1 MTSTQKVAEGGSLWK
16 GIALAFL
23 CQFAYLLFCFELLS
37 GEARILGYM
46 LFALV
51 QLSYLFPLA
60 VFYRRRNEGLTSNGV
75 ILSSVFSLVCAASWF
90 GYAVVHGT
98 FLSIAG

>member
-1 MTSTQKVAEGGSLWK
+1 MNSSHIIAKGGSLWK
-16 GIALAFL
+16 GVGLAFL

-37 GEARILGYM
+37 GEVRILGYM

-51 QLSYLFPLA
+51 QLGYLFPLA

-90 GYAVVHGT
+90 GYAFVHGT
-98 FLSIAG
+98 FLSIFG

>member
-1 MTSTQKVAEGGSLWK
+1 
-16 GIALAFL
+16 
-23 CQFAYLLFCFELLS
+23 
-37 GEARILGYM
+37 
-46 LFALV
+46 
-51 QLSYLFPLA
+51 